1 MPLEL
6 PTISTDAQ
14 TGAPRILILYG
25 PPKVGKSTLLASLL
39 NLFNPPGLLVDIED
53 GSDFLTAVKLKLE
66 NALQIKPFV
75 QLCQSK
81 GKPYPIIGYD
91 TLDRLEQWAEQE
103 ATRRFKQ
110 TIIGKNFKEDSV
122 LDLPKGGGY
131 YYLRNCFNEFFND
144 LCSCAKYTVF
154 AAHIKD
160 KFINVDGKEVSAA
173 DLDLTGKI
181 RNITCASADAIG
193 RVFRD
198 KDGKLMVSFSTTEVS
213 QCGTR
218 CPHLRGKTFQF
229 SNEPTREE
237 WKQIYNCL

>member
-1 MPLEL
+1 MSLEL
-6 PTISTDAQ
+6 PTVSTPAQ

-25 PPKVGKSTLLASLL
+25 PPKCGKTTLCASLL
-39 NLFNPPGLLVDIED
+39 NLFTPPGLLVDIED
-53 GSDFLTAVKLKLE
+53 GADYVSCVKLKLE
-66 NALQIKPFV
+66 NALQITPFV
-75 QLCQSK
+75 KQCTQT
-81 GKPYPIIGYD
+81 KPYPIIAYD
-91 TLDRLEQWAEQE
+91 TLDRLEQWAEAE

-110 TIIGKNFKEDSV
+110 TLIGKNFKEDSI

-131 YYLRNCFNEFFND
+131 YYLRNCFNEFFNN
-144 LCSCAKYTVF
+144 LCSCARYTVF

-193 RVFRD
+193 RVYRD
-198 KDGKLMVSFSTTEVS
+198 KDGKLMISFSTTEVS

-218 CPHLRGKTFQF
+218 CPHLRGKTFEF
-229 SNEPTREE
+229 SNEPTKEE
-237 WKQIYNCL
+237 WKQIYNQL